1 MCVVPFICRFC
12 ATTERLKCLQ
22 YVYIIMPR
30 SNTVRLSDEEL
41 ELLKEY
47 RDNEYSGYV
56 PLDIN

>member
-1 MCVVPFICRFC
+1 
-12 ATTERLKCLQ
+12 
-22 YVYIIMPR
+22 MPR

-56 PLDIN
+56 PLGFVIGDIIKNSKDD